1 MVAGVGKTFGQEIAE
16 TLGEFRYEKGAAENL
31 GEFRYEKGLPKLL
44 ASSAT

>member
-16 TLGEFRYEKGAAENL
+16 TLGEFRYEKG
-31 GEFRYEKGLPKLL
+31 LPKLL